1 MKPDAIRT
9 EEKLKTEVQRD
20 IDRLAKAKREKRT
33 VLAQTI
39 YLGTLGVMLA
49 LPIVVGAYLGNWLDD
64 KLQGYSV
71 SWTITLILL
80 GVFVGAM
87 NVYLLIKGGDA

>member
-1 MKPDAIRT
+1 MNG
-9 EEKLKTEVQRD
+9 
-20 IDRLAKAKREKRT
+20 DRLKSELRRDVDRRQKAEREKRT
-33 VLAQTI
+33 LLAQTV

-49 LPIVVGAYLGNWLDD
+49 LPIVIGAYLGSWLDG

-80 GVFVGAM
+80 GVLVGTV
-87 NVYLLIKGGDA
+87 NVIVLIKGGDA

>member
-20 IDRLAKAKREKRT
+20 IDRLARAKREKRT

>member
-20 IDRLAKAKREKRT
+20 IDRLARAKREKRT

-87 NVYLLIKGGDA
+87 NVYLLIKGGDG